1 LLAKEAGYRSRAA
14 FKLLQLNRNYRFLE
28 KSRVCIDLC
37 AAPGGWLQVAA
48 THMPMSSVII
58 GVDLVPIKS
67 IANVITHVN
76 DITTDKCR
84 QVNNIKLYS
93 NYSENYYSKKILI

>member
-1 LLAKEAGYRSRAA
+1 MVD
-14 FKLLQLNRNYRFLE
+14 NRFLE

-84 QVNNIKLYS
+84 QVNFFYNALNLSQTKQLLPVDFFYIKKFL
-93 NYSENYYSKKILI
+93 EV